1 MSVESD
7 DVLTR
12 HAGPVPVVTSR
23 FASFPLPSSL
33 RSHLLQATS
42 ASDMDPYT
50 SVDGRS
56 FQISPDQAAKII
68 MAALAEPASIPL
80 ACIDL
85 LIHSYNAILQ
95 LWERMHQ
102 ISMSRSRA
110 TLRRYR
116 NVFRLSMQFLCSF
129 RTTEQLGALKQML
142 EDNPCRCA
150 QGPEALHRYVLPA
163 RHRSLTDK
171 TCLLPDLIAV
181 LGYFLMAPI
190 HELGGLKKLYKT
202 TGRKIWP
209 VSMDDLLPEGIA
221 SLHNLVRWIPHM
233 DAGTAEQ
240 ADHVGRISNI
250 LMTMPSYLRAGFIKG
265 PILVDWLH
273 RTVTT
278 WMLQPI
284 DVLAEK
290 MSAEIDSTA
299 AVVQS
304 ARYLSDDEIFLWLS
318 SSTRYT
324 IQEMF
329 VLFDRALAMLMQYP
343 THAASYRDVG
353 RISGAYRTML
363 DYMILADQTKVEFK
377 LLLSVTTMDQ
387 MRLHMHR
394 TVPATK
400 LSRSIYGSNWSQ
412 RCYGPGCIATY
423 ADRSKRF
430 KRCGGC
436 RTAVY
441 YSAQCQA
448 AAWRYPGA
456 AHRELCGLYRAYG
469 DFKVTDGMDINHLQ
483 KAVLAWVSSPGEHL
497 EAAHANVT
505 NLLAT
510 QFVRLR
516 TYLSAVAMVHDLT
529 VLAEQEIE
537 TIRTD

>member
-1 MSVESD
+1 
-7 DVLTR
+7 
-12 HAGPVPVVTSR
+12 
-23 FASFPLPSSL
+23 
-33 RSHLLQATS
+33 
-42 ASDMDPYT
+42 MDPYT

-56 FQISPDQAAKII
+56 SQISPDQAAEII
-68 MAALAEPASIPL
+68 IAALAEPASIPL

-102 ISMSRSRA
+102 ISTSRSRA

-116 NVFRLSMQFLCSF
+116 DVFRLSMQFLCSF
-129 RTTEQLGALKQML
+129 RTTEQLGALKQVL
-142 EDNPCRCA
+142 ECNPCQCA
-150 QGPEALHRYVLPA
+150 QGPEALHRYVLPT
-163 RHRSLTDK
+163 RHRSLMDGTF
-171 TCLLPDLIAV
+171 LLPDLIAT
-181 LGYFLMAPI
+181 LGDFLMTPT
-190 HELGGLKKLYKT
+190 HELGGLEKLYKT
-202 TGRKIWP
+202 TGRKTWP

-240 ADHVGRISNI
+240 ANHVGTITDI
-250 LMTMPSYLRAGFIKG
+250 FATMPSYLRAGFIKG
-265 PILVDWLH
+265 PTLVDWLH

-278 WMLQPI
+278 WTMQPI
-284 DVLAEK
+284 DVLAEHD
-290 MSAEIDSTA
+290 MSVEFDSTA
-299 AVVQS
+299 ALLES
-304 ARYLSDDEIFLWLS
+304 TCKLSDDEILLWLS

-343 THAASYRDVG
+343 THAASYRDVA

-363 DYMILADQTKVEFK
+363 DYMILADQTKVDFK
-377 LLLSVTTMDQ
+377 LLLSVTMMDQ
-387 MRLHMHR
+387 ARHLHMLR
-394 TVPATK
+394 TVPAMK
-400 LSRSIYGSNWSQ
+400 LSRSAYGPDWSQ
-412 RCYGPGCIATY
+412 RCYGPGCIVTY

-441 YSAQCQA
+441 CSPQCQA

-456 AHRELCGLYRAYG
+456 AHRELCGLYRACA
-469 DFKVTDGMDINHLQ
+469 DFKVTDGMDINHSQ
-483 KAVLAWVSSPGEHL
+483 KAVQLALSSFPREQL

-516 TYLSAVAMVHDLT
+516 TYLSAAAMVHDLT
-529 VLAEQEIE
+529 ILAEQEME
-537 TIRTD
+537 TIQTD